1 MFIFYLDFSI
11 TISPIKRGEKTV
23 NNKIEEIKQEIGKI
37 IVGQEE
43 LVDSLLIGLI
53 SGGHIL
59 VEGVPG
65 LAKTTAINALSK
77 SLGLDFKRI
86 QFTPDLLPSDVVGTE
101 VYNQKDSSFIIRKGP
116 IFTNLLLA
124 DEINRAPAKVQ
135 SALLEVM
142 QEKQITISDTT
153 FKLDE
158 PFLVMAT
165 ENPVEQEG
173 TYRLPEAQLDRF
185 MLKVMVGYNT
195 IDEEFEIVQRVA
207 KNGFKEVHQ
216 VASINDILDSR
227 KELDSVHVDDEL
239 QRYMLKIVFA
249 TREPKK
255 YGLDE
260 LEEMIEF
267 GASPRASIDIYK
279 ASRTMALL
287 RGKDF
292 VTPLDVAKVVHGI
305 LRHRV
310 IVSYKAESVGLTT
323 DAIIQKIMNII
334 KAP

>member
-1 MFIFYLDFSI
+1 MNS
-11 TISPIKRGEKTV
+11 
-23 NNKIEEIKQEIGKI
+23 KIEEIKKEISKI
-37 IVGQEE
+37 IVGQED

-77 SLGLDFKRI
+77 SLGLGFKRI

-101 VYNQKDSSFIIRKGP
+101 VYNQKEANFAVRKGP
-116 IFTNLLLA
+116 VFTNLLLA

-142 QEKQITISDTT
+142 QEKQVTIADTT

-195 IDEEFEIVQRVA
+195 PDEEFEIVQRVA
-207 KNGFKEVHQ
+207 KNGFEKVSQ
-216 VASINDILDSR
+216 VADVEDILELR
-227 KELDSVHVDDEL
+227 KNLQDVHVDDEL
-239 QRYMLKIVFA
+239 ERYMINIVFA
-249 TREPKK
+249 TRFPAK
-255 YGLDE
+255 YGLE
-260 LEEMIEF
+260 NLQGMIDF
-267 GASPRASIDIYK
+267 GASPRASIDMYK
-279 ASRTMALL
+279 ASRAMALL

-292 VTPLDVAKVVHGI
+292 VTPLDVAKVVNSV
-305 LRHRV
+305 LRHR
-310 IVSYKAESVGLTT
+310 IILSYQAESSGL
-323 DAIIQKIMNII
+323 DSEKVVEKIMNII

>member
-1 MFIFYLDFSI
+1 MDTKIAA
-11 TISPIKRGEKTV
+11 IKK
-23 NNKIEEIKQEIGKI
+23 EIGKI
-37 IVGQEE
+37 IVGQED
-43 LVDSLLIGLI
+43 LVNSLLIGLL

-101 VYNQKDSSFIIRKGP
+101 VYNQKDASFAVRKGP
-116 IFTNLLLA
+116 VFTNLLLA

-142 QEKQITISDTT
+142 QEKQVTISDTT

-195 IDEEFEIVQRVA
+195 PKEEFEIVERVA
-207 KNGFKEVHQ
+207 KNGFEKVEQ
-216 VASINDILDSR
+216 VADIKDIL
-227 KELDSVHVDDEL
+227 ELREQLQSIHVDDEL
-239 QRYMLKIVFA
+239 EKYMINIVFA
-249 TREPKK
+249 TRFPQK
-255 YGLDE
+255 YGLEE
-260 LEEMIEF
+260 LQEMIEF
-267 GASPRASIDIYK
+267 GASPRASIDMFK
-279 ASRTMALL
+279 ASRAMALL

-292 VTPLDVAKVVHGI
+292 VTPLDVAHIVNSI

-310 IVSYKAESVGLTT
+310 ILSYQAESSGLDT
-323 DAIIQKIMNII
+323 DKVVQKIMNLI
-334 KAP
+334 PTP

>member
-1 MFIFYLDFSI
+1 METKTDA
-11 TISPIKRGEKTV
+11 IKK
-23 NNKIEEIKQEIGKI
+23 EIGKI
-37 IVGQEE
+37 IVGQED

-101 VYNQKDSSFIIRKGP
+101 VYNQKDASFAVRKGP

-142 QEKQITISDTT
+142 QEKQVTISDTT

-173 TYRLPEAQLDRF
+173 TYKLPEAQLDRF

-195 IDEEFEIVQRVA
+195 PEEEFEIVQRVA
-207 KNGFKEVHQ
+207 KNGFEVVEQ
-216 VASINDILDSR
+216 VANVEDILALR
-227 KELDSVHVDDEL
+227 QKLQSVHVDDEL
-239 QRYMLKIVFA
+239 QKYMINIVFA
-249 TREPKK
+249 TRFPSK
-255 YGLDE
+255 YGLEE
-260 LEEMIEF
+260 LEGMIEF
-267 GASPRASIDIYK
+267 GASPRASIDMYK
-279 ASRTMALL
+279 ASRAMALL

-292 VTPLDVAKVVHGI
+292 VTPLDVAKVVNSI

-310 IVSYKAESVGLTT
+310 ILSYQAESSGL
-323 DAIIQKIMNII
+323 DSDKVVQKIMNVI

>member
-1 MFIFYLDFSI
+1 MNS
-11 TISPIKRGEKTV
+11 
-23 NNKIEEIKQEIGKI
+23 KIEEIKKEIGKI
-37 IVGQEE
+37 IVGQED

-101 VYNQKDSSFIIRKGP
+101 VYNQKDASFAVRKGP

-142 QEKQITISDTT
+142 QEKQVTIADTT
-153 FKLDE
+153 FKLDD

-195 IDEEFEIVQRVA
+195 AQEEFEIVQRVA
-207 KNGFKEVHQ
+207 KNGFEEVKQ
-216 VASINDILDSR
+216 VANIEDVLSLR
-227 KELDSVHVDDEL
+227 EELQNVHVDDEL
-239 QRYMLKIVFA
+239 QRYMINIVFA
-249 TREPKK
+249 TRFPSK
-255 YGLDE
+255 YGLEE
-260 LEEMIEF
+260 LEGMIEF
-267 GASPRASIDIYK
+267 GASPRASIDMYK
-279 ASRTMALL
+279 ASRAMALL

-292 VTPLDVAKVVHGI
+292 VTPLDVAKVVNSI

-310 IVSYKAESVGLTT
+310 ILSYQAESSGLNS
-323 DAIIQKIMNII
+323 DKVVQKIMNVI

>member
-1 MFIFYLDFSI
+1 MNTKIDD
-11 TISPIKRGEKTV
+11 IKK
-23 NNKIEEIKQEIGKI
+23 EIGKI
-37 IVGQEE
+37 IVGQED

-77 SLGLDFKRI
+77 SLGLDFNRI

-101 VYNQKDSSFIIRKGP
+101 VYNQKDASFAVRKGP

-142 QEKQITISDTT
+142 QEKQVTISDTT

-195 IDEEFEIVQRVA
+195 PSEEFEIVQRVA
-207 KNGFKEVHQ
+207 KNGFEEVRQ
-216 VASINDILDSR
+216 VADVKDVLDIREKLQT
-227 KELDSVHVDDEL
+227 VHIDDEL
-239 QRYMLKIVFA
+239 QRYMINIVFA
-249 TREPKK
+249 TRFPAK
-255 YGLDE
+255 YGLEE
-260 LEEMIEF
+260 LEGMIEF
-267 GASPRASIDIYK
+267 GASPRASIDMYK
-279 ASRTMALL
+279 ASRAMALI

-292 VTPLDVAKVVHGI
+292 VTPLDVAKVVNSI

-310 IVSYKAESVGLTT
+310 ILSYQAESSGL
-323 DAIIQKIMNII
+323 DSDKVVQKIMNVI

>member
-1 MFIFYLDFSI
+1 M
-11 TISPIKRGEKTV
+11 

-101 VYNQKDSSFIIRKGP
+101 VYNQKDASFVIRKGP

-185 MLKVMVGYNT
+185 MLKVMVGYNS
-195 IDEEFEIVQRVA
+195 IEEEFEIVKRVA
-207 KNGFKEVHQ
+207 SNGFEAVHQ
-216 VASINDILDSR
+216 VASVQDILALR
-227 KELDSVHVDDEL
+227 ETLQHVHVDDEL
-239 QRYMLKIVFA
+239 QQYMLKIIFA
-249 TREPKK
+249 TREPEH
-255 YGLDE
+255 YGLESLKD
-260 LEEMIEF
+260 MIEF
-267 GASPRASIDIYK
+267 GASPRASIDIYR
-279 ASRTMALL
+279 ASRAMALL

-305 LRHRV
+305 LRHR
-310 IVSYKAESVGLTT
+310 IILSYQAEASNMDT
-323 DAIIQKIMNII
+323 DAVIQKIMNTI

>member
-1 MFIFYLDFSI
+1 MNS
-11 TISPIKRGEKTV
+11 
-23 NNKIEEIKQEIGKI
+23 KIDILKQEIGKI
-37 IVGQEE
+37 IVGQED
-43 LVDSLLIGLI
+43 LVESLLIGLI

-77 SLGLDFKRI
+77 SLGIDFNRI

-101 VYNQKDSSFIIRKGP
+101 VYNQKDGTFSIRKGP
-116 IFTNLLLA
+116 VFTNLLLA

-173 TYRLPEAQLDRF
+173 TYKLPEAQLDRF
-185 MLKVMVGYNT
+185 MMKVMVDYNT
-195 IDEEFEIVQRVA
+195 PEEEFEIVQRVA
-207 KNGFKEVHQ
+207 KNGFEEVGQ
-216 VASINDILDSR
+216 VATVEDIMLLR
-227 KELDSVHVDDEL
+227 EQLKLVHVDDEV
-239 QRYMLKIVFA
+239 QKYMINIVFA
-249 TREPKK
+249 TREPKR
-255 YGLDE
+255 YGIPD
-260 LEEMIEF
+260 LEDKIEF
-267 GASPRASIDIYK
+267 GASPRASIDMYK
-279 ASRTMALL
+279 ASRAMALL

-292 VTPLDVAKVVHGI
+292 VTPLDVAKVATSI
-305 LRHRV
+305 LRHR
-310 IVSYKAESVGLTT
+310 IILSYQAESSGLNS
-323 DAIIQKIMNII
+323 DKIVEQIINSIKI
-334 KAP
+334 P

>member
-1 MFIFYLDFSI
+1 MNDKI
-11 TISPIKRGEKTV
+11 TEIKR
-23 NNKIEEIKQEIGKI
+23 EIGKI
-37 IVGQEE
+37 IVGQED

-77 SLGLDFKRI
+77 SLGLEFNRI

-101 VYNQKDSSFIIRKGP
+101 VYNQKEANFAVRKGP
-116 IFTNLLLA
+116 VFTNLLLA

-142 QEKQITISDTT
+142 QEKQVTIADTS

-173 TYRLPEAQLDRF
+173 TYKLPEAQLDRF

-195 IDEEFEIVQRVA
+195 PEEEFEIVQRVA
-207 KNGFKEVHQ
+207 KNGFEEVKQ
-216 VASINDILDSR
+216 VASVEDIL
-227 KELDSVHVDDEL
+227 ELRRNLQDVHVDDEL
-239 QRYMLKIVFA
+239 ERYMINIVFA
-249 TREPKK
+249 TRFPAK
-255 YGLDE
+255 YGLE
-260 LEEMIEF
+260 NLQGMIDF
-267 GASPRASIDIYK
+267 GASPRASIDMYK

-287 RGKDF
+287 RGKNF
-292 VTPLDVAKVVHGI
+292 VTPLDVAKVVNSV
-305 LRHRV
+305 LRHR
-310 IVSYKAESVGLTT
+310 IILSYQAESSGL
-323 DAIIQKIMNII
+323 DSEKVVEKIMNII

>member
-1 MFIFYLDFSI
+1 MSTLH
-11 TISPIKRGEKTV
+11 
-23 NNKIEEIKQEIGKI
+23 NKIEEIKKEVSKI

-53 SGGHIL
+53 AGGHIL

-77 SLGLDFKRI
+77 SLGLGFKRI

-101 VYNQKDSSFIIRKGP
+101 VYNQKDASFSVRKGP

-142 QEKQITISDTT
+142 QEKQVTISDTT

-195 IDEEFEIVQRVA
+195 PSEEFEIVQRVA
-207 KNGFKEVHQ
+207 KNGFESVEQ
-216 VASINDILDSR
+216 VAGVEDILELR
-227 KELDSVHVDDEL
+227 KSLDDIHVDDAL
-239 QRYMLKIVFA
+239 QKYMIDIVFA
-249 TREPKK
+249 TRFPKQ

-260 LEEMIEF
+260 LEDMIEF
-267 GASPRASIDIYK
+267 GASPRASIDMYK
-279 ASRTMALL
+279 ASRAMALL

-292 VTPLDVAKVVHGI
+292 VTPLDVASVVNSI

-310 IVSYKAESVGLTT
+310 ILSYQAESSGLDTEKVVE
-323 DAIIQKIMNII
+323 KIMNKI

>member
-1 MFIFYLDFSI
+1 MNSKIISI
-11 TISPIKRGEKTV
+11 KKEV
-23 NNKIEEIKQEIGKI
+23 GKI

-53 SGGHIL
+53 AGGHIL

-77 SLGLDFKRI
+77 SLGLGFKRI

-101 VYNQKDSSFIIRKGP
+101 VYNQKDASFAVRKGP
-116 IFTNLLLA
+116 VFTNLLLA

-142 QEKQITISDTT
+142 QEKQVTISDTT

-195 IDEEFEIVQRVA
+195 PSEEFEIVQRVA
-207 KNGFKEVHQ
+207 KNGFESVEQ
-216 VASINDILDSR
+216 VAGVEDILELR
-227 KELDSVHVDDEL
+227 KSLDDIHVDDAL
-239 QRYMLKIVFA
+239 QKYMIDIVFA
-249 TREPKK
+249 TRFPKQ

-260 LEEMIEF
+260 LEDMIEF
-267 GASPRASIDIYK
+267 GASPRASIDMYK
-279 ASRTMALL
+279 ASRAMALL

-292 VTPLDVAKVVHGI
+292 VTPLDVAKVVNSI

-310 IVSYKAESVGLTT
+310 ILSYQAESSGLDTEKVVE
-323 DAIIQKIMNII
+323 KIMNKI

>member
-1 MFIFYLDFSI
+1 MNSKIISI
-11 TISPIKRGEKTV
+11 KKEV
-23 NNKIEEIKQEIGKI
+23 DKI

-77 SLGLDFKRI
+77 SLGLGFKRI

-101 VYNQKDSSFIIRKGP
+101 VYNQKDASFAVRKGP
-116 IFTNLLLA
+116 VFTNLLLA

-142 QEKQITISDTT
+142 QEKQVTISDTT

-195 IDEEFEIVQRVA
+195 PDEEFEIVQRVA
-207 KNGFKEVHQ
+207 KNGFQAVEA
-216 VASINDILDSR
+216 VADVQDVLELRKNLQDI
-227 KELDSVHVDDEL
+227 HVDDEL
-239 QRYMLKIVFA
+239 ERYMINIVFA
-249 TREPKK
+249 TRYPSR
-255 YGLDE
+255 YGLED
-260 LEEMIEF
+260 LQDMIEF
-267 GASPRASIDIYK
+267 GASPRASIDMYK
-279 ASRTMALL
+279 ASRAMALL

-292 VTPLDVAKVVHGI
+292 VTPLDVANVVNSV

-310 IVSYKAESVGLTT
+310 ILSYQAESSGLDTEKV
-323 DAIIQKIMNII
+323 IEKIMNSI

>member
-1 MFIFYLDFSI
+1 M
-11 TISPIKRGEKTV
+11 
-23 NNKIEEIKQEIGKI
+23 NNKIKEIKNEIGKI

-77 SLGLDFKRI
+77 SLGLKFKRI

-101 VYNQKDSSFIIRKGP
+101 VYNQKDSSFVIRKGP

-195 IDEEFEIVQRVA
+195 IEEEFEIVQRVA
-207 KNGFKEVHQ
+207 KNGFEEVHQ
-216 VASINDILDSR
+216 VANVDDVMALR
-227 KELDSVHVDDEL
+227 KELDQVHVDDEL
-239 QRYMLKIVFA
+239 QKYMLKIVFA
-249 TREPKK
+249 TREPDK
-255 YGLDE
+255 YGLEE
-260 LEEMIEF
+260 LKEMIEF
-267 GASPRASIDIYK
+267 GASPRASIDMYK

-305 LRHRV
+305 LRHR
-310 IVSYKAESVGLTT
+310 IILSYKAESTGMTT
-323 DAIIQKIMNII
+323 NDLIQKIMNVI

>member
-1 MFIFYLDFSI
+1 M
-11 TISPIKRGEKTV
+11 
-23 NNKIEEIKQEIGKI
+23 NNKIAEIKKEIGKI
-37 IVGQEE
+37 IVGQED

-77 SLGLDFKRI
+77 SLGLGFKRI

-101 VYNQKDSSFIIRKGP
+101 VYNQKEANFAVRKGP

-142 QEKQITISDTT
+142 QEKQVTIADTT
-153 FKLDE
+153 FKLDD

-195 IDEEFEIVQRVA
+195 PEEEVEIVQRVA
-207 KNGFKEVHQ
+207 KNGFEEVKQ
-216 VASINDILDSR
+216 VANVEDVLELR
-227 KELDSVHVDDEL
+227 KKLQDVHVDDGLE
-239 QRYMLKIVFA
+239 RYMINIVFA
-249 TREPKK
+249 TRFPEK
-255 YGLDE
+255 YGLDD
-260 LEEMIEF
+260 LQGMIDF
-267 GASPRASIDIYK
+267 GASPRASIDMYK
-279 ASRTMALL
+279 ASRAMALL

-292 VTPLDVAKVVHGI
+292 VTPLDVAHVVNSI

-310 IVSYKAESVGLTT
+310 ILSYQAESSGLNT
-323 DAIIQKIMNII
+323 DKVIQKIMNVI

>member
-1 MFIFYLDFSI
+1 MNS
-11 TISPIKRGEKTV
+11 
-23 NNKIEEIKQEIGKI
+23 KIEEIKKEISKI
-37 IVGQEE
+37 IVGQED

-77 SLGLDFKRI
+77 SLGLGFKRI

-101 VYNQKDSSFIIRKGP
+101 VYNQKEANFAVRKGP
-116 IFTNLLLA
+116 VFTNLLLA

-142 QEKQITISDTT
+142 QEKQVTIADTT

-195 IDEEFEIVQRVA
+195 PDEEFEIVQRVA
-207 KNGFKEVHQ
+207 KNGFEKVSQ
-216 VASINDILDSR
+216 VADVEDILELR
-227 KELDSVHVDDEL
+227 KNLQDVHVDDEL
-239 QRYMLKIVFA
+239 ERYMINIVFA
-249 TREPKK
+249 TRFPTK
-255 YGLDE
+255 YGLE
-260 LEEMIEF
+260 NLQGMIDF
-267 GASPRASIDIYK
+267 GASPRASIDMYK
-279 ASRTMALL
+279 ASRAMALL

-292 VTPLDVAKVVHGI
+292 VTPLDVAKVVNSV
-305 LRHRV
+305 LRHR
-310 IVSYKAESVGLTT
+310 IILSYQAESSGL
-323 DAIIQKIMNII
+323 DSEKVVEKIMNII

>member
-1 MFIFYLDFSI
+1 MNTKIDA
-11 TISPIKRGEKTV
+11 IKKEM
-23 NNKIEEIKQEIGKI
+23 GKI
-37 IVGQEE
+37 IVGQED

-101 VYNQKDSSFIIRKGP
+101 VYNQKDASFAVRKGP

-142 QEKQITISDTT
+142 QEKQVTISDTT

-195 IDEEFEIVQRVA
+195 SSEEFEIVQRVA
-207 KNGFKEVHQ
+207 KNGFEEVKQ
-216 VASINDILDSR
+216 VADVKDVLDLR
-227 KELDSVHVDDEL
+227 EKLQAVHVDDEL
-239 QRYMLKIVFA
+239 QRYMINIVFA
-249 TREPKK
+249 TRFPAK
-255 YGLDE
+255 YGLEE
-260 LEEMIEF
+260 LEGMIEF
-267 GASPRASIDIYK
+267 GASPRASIDMYK
-279 ASRTMALL
+279 ASRAMALI

-292 VTPLDVAKVVHGI
+292 VTPLDVAKVVNSI

-310 IVSYKAESVGLTT
+310 ILSYQAESSGL
-323 DAIIQKIMNII
+323 DSDKVVQKIMNVI

>member
-1 MFIFYLDFSI
+1 MNNILLA
-11 TISPIKRGEKTV
+11 IKTEV
-23 NNKIEEIKQEIGKI
+23 AKI
-37 IVGQEE
+37 IVGQED
-43 LVDSLLIGLI
+43 LVNSLLIGLI
-53 SGGHIL
+53 TGGHIL

-65 LAKTTAINALSK
+65 LAKTTAINALS
-77 SLGLDFKRI
+77 SALGLEFKRI
-86 QFTPDLLPSDVVGTE
+86 QFTPDLLPSDVIGTQI
-101 VYNQKDSSFIIRKGP
+101 YNQKDSSFSIKKGP

-142 QEKQITISDTT
+142 QEKQITISDNT
-153 FKLDE
+153 FKLEE

-185 MLKVMVGYNT
+185 MLKILVGYNS
-195 IDEEFEIVQRVA
+195 IEEEFEIVQRVA
-207 KNGFKEVHQ
+207 KNGFKKVNQ
-216 VASINDILDSR
+216 VASKNDILSLR
-227 KELDSVHVDDEL
+227 EELKKIHVDDEL
-239 QRYMLKIVFA
+239 QRYMLEIIFA

-260 LEEMIEF
+260 LDEMLEV

-279 ASRTMALL
+279 ASRAMALL

-292 VTPLDVAKVVHGI
+292 VTPLDIAKVASSV
-305 LRHRV
+305 LRHR
-310 IVSYKAESVGLTT
+310 IILSYRAESSGLSA
-323 DAIIQKIMNII
+323 DKIIQKIINTI

>member
-1 MFIFYLDFSI
+1 MNS
-11 TISPIKRGEKTV
+11 
-23 NNKIEEIKQEIGKI
+23 KIEEIKQEIGKI
-37 IVGQEE
+37 IVGQED

-77 SLGLDFKRI
+77 SLGLDFNRI

-101 VYNQKDSSFIIRKGP
+101 VYNQKDASFAVRKGP

-142 QEKQITISDTT
+142 QEKQVTISDTT

-195 IDEEFEIVQRVA
+195 PSEEFKIVQRVA
-207 KNGFKEVHQ
+207 KNGFEEVRQ
-216 VASINDILDSR
+216 VADVKDVLDIREKLQT
-227 KELDSVHVDDEL
+227 VHIDDEL
-239 QRYMLKIVFA
+239 QRYMINIVFA
-249 TREPKK
+249 TRFPSK
-255 YGLDE
+255 YGLEE
-260 LEEMIEF
+260 LEGMIEF
-267 GASPRASIDIYK
+267 GASPRASIDMYK
-279 ASRTMALL
+279 ASRAMALI

-292 VTPLDVAKVVHGI
+292 VTPLDVAKVVNSI

-310 IVSYKAESVGLTT
+310 ILSYQAESSGL
-323 DAIIQKIMNII
+323 DSDKVVQKIMNVI

>member
-1 MFIFYLDFSI
+1 MND
-11 TISPIKRGEKTV
+11 
-23 NNKIEEIKQEIGKI
+23 KINILKQEIGKI
-37 IVGQEE
+37 IVGQED
-43 LVDSLLIGLI
+43 LVESLLIGLI

-77 SLGLDFKRI
+77 SIGLDFNRI

-101 VYNQKDSSFIIRKGP
+101 VYNQKDGTFSIRKGP
-116 IFTNLLLA
+116 VFTNLLLA

-185 MLKVMVGYNT
+185 MMKVMVDYNT
-195 IDEEFEIVQRVA
+195 PEEEFEIVQRVA
-207 KNGFKEVHQ
+207 KNGFEEVHQ
-216 VASINDILDSR
+216 VATVEDIISL
-227 KELDSVHVDDEL
+227 KEQLKLIHVDDEV
-239 QRYMLKIVFA
+239 QRYMINIVFA

-255 YGLDE
+255 YGISE
-260 LEEMIEF
+260 LEDKIEF
-267 GASPRASIDIYK
+267 GASPRASIDMYK

-292 VTPLDVAKVVHGI
+292 VTPLDVAKVATSI
-305 LRHRV
+305 LRHR
-310 IVSYKAESVGLTT
+310 IILSYQAESSGLNS
-323 DAIIQKIMNII
+323 DKIVEQIINSIKI
-334 KAP
+334 P